1 MTDDLFD
8 DKDMPH
14 MSIAHIAVAGQP
26 GESDVKIPDPGHVAV
41 LPTRN
46 LILFPGVTTP
56 VSLSREASKLLV
68 ENASKQKYAIGVICQ
83 TVPEVDD
90 PGI

>member
-26 GESDVKIPDPGHVAV
+26 GESDVKIPDPGHVEV
-41 LPTRN
+41 LPESDTIPGCNHPRKPFTRGKQTACRSGIQTEIRHRGN
-46 LILFPGVTTP
+46 LSDRP
-56 VSLSREASKLLV
+56 
-68 ENASKQKYAIGVICQ
+68 
-83 TVPEVDD
+83 
-90 PGI
+90 